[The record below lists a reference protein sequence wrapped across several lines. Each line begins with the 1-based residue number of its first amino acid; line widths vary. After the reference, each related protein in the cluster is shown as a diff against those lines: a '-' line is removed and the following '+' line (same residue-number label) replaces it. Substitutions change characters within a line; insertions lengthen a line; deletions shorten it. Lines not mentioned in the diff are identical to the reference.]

1 MTRATNPRKKVPAWV
16 ATGALVAHYRKQAGM
31 TQPQL
36 ATEACVALET
46 LGSIEQG
53 RRALRLVL
61 AGEFD
66 GILNTGGALTVLVEK
81 APKKERF
88 PAFVQEF
95 IELEAQA
102 LSLSWYENGVV
113 PGLLQTPDYARAVFD
128 CLYPPITPQEAEDRM
143 LDRLDRQRIF
153 EQKPW
158 PPMMS
163 FLLDEA
169 ILERP
174 IGGREVLRD
183 QIRHLRALAEL
194 PFLALQI
201 IPKAR
206 MKHAGLNGPMVLIET
221 PGHEHVAYIEGQRVS
236 FLIDDPDEVG
246 ILQAKYGMLRS
257 QALTPEDT
265 MGLLDR
271 LAGET

>member
-1 MTRATNPRKKVPAWV
+1 MQRGTNSRKKVPSWEV
-16 ATGALVAHYRKQAGM
+16 VGALVALYRKQAGL

-36 ATEACVALET
+36 ATQACVALET

-53 RRALRLVL
+53 RRALRLGL
-61 AGEFD
+61 AGELD
-66 GILNTGGALTVLVEK
+66 ALLSTGGALAVAVDK
-81 APKKERF
+81 APKKERY

-102 LSLSWYENGVV
+102 LSLCWYENAVV
-113 PGLLQTPDYARAVFD
+113 PGLLQTADYARAVFD
-128 CLYPPITPQEAEDRM
+128 CLYPPITPQEAEERM

-153 EQKPW
+153 EQTPW

-163 FLLDEA
+163 FLLDESV
-169 ILERP
+169 LEKP
-174 IGGREVLRD
+174 IGGREVLRG
-183 QIRHLRALAEL
+183 QILHLREMAEL
-194 PFLALQI
+194 PFLTLQI

-206 MKHAGLNGPMVLIET
+206 TTHAGLDGPMVLIET
-221 PGHEHVAYIEGQRVS
+221 RDHEHVAYIEGQRVS

-246 ILQAKYGMLRS
+246 ILQGKYGMLRS

-265 MGLLDR
+265 MGLLER
-271 LAGET
+271 LAGVT